1 MEDEM
6 NVFQRNS
13 IARNIE
19 RDILKRWGWKVTVKV
34 TGDGDVNWEGN
45 RKSNPDRYDMYPG
58 MTREQ
63 ADQQVM
69 DEILSIIQRYIP
81 TFQYTSY
88 EQSGQMHY
96 IG

>member
-1 MEDEM
+1 M

-19 RDILKRWGWKVTVKV
+19 RDILNRWGWKFTVTV
-34 TGDGDVNWEGN
+34 TGDGDVSCNGN

-63 ADQQVM
+63 ADARVM
-69 DEILSIIQRYIP
+69 SEILSIIQRYIP
-81 TFQYTSY
+81 GFQYTSY
-88 EQSGQMHY
+88 EQSRQMHY
-96 IG
+96 VR